1 MELAEPCLT
10 CQNDVSKNKHN
21 KKPASVCCVKSLK
34 HSGGQL
40 ADRIP
45 SLSFNHAEAH
55 MLSQSPASLLSLQDE
70 WGIFK
75 VKALLQLCLPAISLP
90 VHDIIDVRQTP

>member
-1 MELAEPCLT
+1 
-10 CQNDVSKNKHN
+10 
-21 KKPASVCCVKSLK
+21 
-34 HSGGQL
+34 
-40 ADRIP
+40 
-45 SLSFNHAEAH
+45 

-90 VHDIIDVRQTP
+90 VHDIIDVRQTQTP